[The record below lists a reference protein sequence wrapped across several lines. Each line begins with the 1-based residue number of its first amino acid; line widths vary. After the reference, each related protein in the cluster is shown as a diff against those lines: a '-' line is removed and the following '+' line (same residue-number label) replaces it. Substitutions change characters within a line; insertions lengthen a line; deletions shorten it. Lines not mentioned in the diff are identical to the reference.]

1 MTRALSLLNEGT
13 ERDASKKEKIRV
25 RVRENK
31 LKFRIEKLHDN
42 QKISKL

>member
-1 MTRALSLLNEGT
+1 MTRALNLLNEGT

-31 LKFRIEKLHDN
+31 LKSQIGKLHDN
-42 QKISKL
+42 QKISNL

>member
-1 MTRALSLLNEGT
+1 MKGPNV
-13 ERDASKKEKIRV
+13 DASKKEKIRV